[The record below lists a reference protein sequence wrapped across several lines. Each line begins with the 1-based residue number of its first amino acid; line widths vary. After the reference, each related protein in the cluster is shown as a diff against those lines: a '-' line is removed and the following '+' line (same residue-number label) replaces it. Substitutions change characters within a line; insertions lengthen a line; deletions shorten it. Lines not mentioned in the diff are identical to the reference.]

1 MDFKLTYQ
9 SQLSATACFA
19 CYMIQITLG
28 LGNNVEILKA
38 NPARYHDLLKARL
51 LHQVWV
57 VVGLA
62 FVKVSICLFLLRLV
76 ARVLYVNVLRGI
88 VAFMI
93 VFTAAS
99 VLTLVS
105 NVFVSQ
111 WVTRDRRVRLVVA
124 ESCLGTRFFNVTLS
138 QRRGTTPCVRPRLGR
153 VMRSAIAASLSRT
166 LGCSTEV

>member
-1 MDFKLTYQ
+1 MNLKLTCQ

-19 CYMIQITLG
+19 CYMIQIKLG
-28 LGNNVEILKA
+28 LGNHVEILKA
-38 NPARYHDLLKARL
+38 NPASYHDLLKARL

-76 ARVLYVNVLRGI
+76 ARKLYVNVLRGI

-105 NVFVSQ
+105 NLFVSQ
-111 WVTRDRRVRLVVA
+111 WVARDSSVPLI
-124 ESCLGTRFFNVTLS
+124 
-138 QRRGTTPCVRPRLGR
+138 
-153 VMRSAIAASLSRT
+153 IADSWS
-166 LGCSTEV
+166 